1 MRGTN
6 LYKVKCMQARF
17 QQIKSALLD
26 KISEGDMTPGDRV
39 LSENQL
45 AEVYQVSRMTARR
58 ALSELVSEGI
68 LARSQGLG
76 TFVADHRPMSSML
89 EIRGIQDEI
98 KQRGHKYSCSV
109 VTKQS
114 ILASEQQS
122 AWLDVA
128 LQTEIFHT
136 QIVHIENGRPVQLED
151 RLVNPL
157 WAPEYLQQNFAL
169 TSANHY
175 LSHVAPLTQADH
187 IVEAILPDELL
198 AIRLDIVLTQPCLK
212 VSRRTYSAKGI
223 VSYALLY
230 HPGNRYR
237 LGSHLEFNSN

>member
-1 MRGTN
+1 
-6 LYKVKCMQARF
+6 MQARY
-17 QQIKSALLD
+17 QQIKSALLN
-26 KISEGDMTPGDRV
+26 KISEGEMQSGDRV

-58 ALSELVSEGI
+58 ALSELVTEGI
-68 LARSQGLG
+68 LARSQGIG
-76 TFVADHRPMSSML
+76 TFVSDHRPMSSML

-109 VTKQS
+109 LSKHS
-114 ILASEQQS
+114 IMANEQQS

-128 LQTEIFHT
+128 LLSEIFHT
-136 QIVHIENGRPVQLED
+136 QIVHVENGRPVQLED

-157 WAPEYLQQNFAL
+157 WAPDYLQQNFML

-175 LSHVAPLTQADH
+175 LSQVAPLTQADH
-187 IVEAILPDELL
+187 IVEAILPDPLL
-198 AIRLDIVLTQPCLK
+198 ATRLDIPLTQPCLK
-212 VSRRTYSAKGI
+212 VSRRTYSVKGI

-237 LGSHLEFNSN
+237 LGSHLEFSSH